1 MAEYAMTH
9 DLRTANRHHSL
20 SPTTEP
26 VQPAVQGD
34 QATMRDTRT
43 EMLLV
48 ECLAR
53 MAKVYVEQKRGAPA
67 ESVRTGAGASDG
79 NSPVASRQLYD
90 TPAFH
95 QEQA

>member
-1 MAEYAMTH
+1 MPEYEMTH
-9 DLRTANRHHSL
+9 DLREANRHHSL

-26 VQPAVQGD
+26 VQLAIQGD

-53 MAKVYVEQKRGAPA
+53 MAKVLVEQKRDTPA
-67 ESVRTGAGASDG
+67 KSARTGAGASDG
-79 NSPVASRQLYD
+79 NSPVASRQTYD